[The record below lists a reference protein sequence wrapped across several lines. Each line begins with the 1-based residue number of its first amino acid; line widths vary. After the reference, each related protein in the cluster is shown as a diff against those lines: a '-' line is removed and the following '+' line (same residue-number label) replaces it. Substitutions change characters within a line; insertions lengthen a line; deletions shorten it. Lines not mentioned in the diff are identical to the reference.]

1 MQLVLSKRN
10 GGGCSAGK
18 TLRQFRKVVI
28 SWTPPQSWVG
38 KFEYECVYVCTFYS
52 GIQSYLQLFKGD
64 DKNSLCTTAF
74 F

>member
-10 GGGCSAGK
+10 EGGCSAGK

-28 SWTPPQSWVG
+28 SWTPQSWG
-38 KFEYECVYVCTFYS
+38 AKFEYECVYVCTFYS
-52 GIQSYLQLFKGD
+52 GIQSCLHLFEGD
-64 DKNSLCTTAF
+64 DKNSLCTIAF